1 MHDFFKSAKFQ
12 SNSSEKDIQYT
23 LTLPHTGAAD
33 VEIKKKTAL
42 SFIAVQATEV
52 VKTCF
57 LCFLKISSW
66 CFISLH
72 RANQPLENAHLKRM
86 GFHSSNTPQTKPL
99 VMKVPLHTLHQPKY
113 RWEQNYYHL
122 YEISNFPY
130 CFCNRAILIIPKQGY
145 TKWSQHF
152 QVSTT
157 GVRSII
163 KKLKESHR
171 VQNEPGRGRKPKI
184 SKTLERKFANNCQDT
199 IEWHIK

>member
-1 MHDFFKSAKFQ
+1 MTSEQTNHWKMHIWKEWGF
-12 SNSSEKDIQYT
+12 
-23 LTLPHTGAAD
+23 
-33 VEIKKKTAL
+33 TA
-42 SFIAVQATEV
+42 
-52 VKTCF
+52 
-57 LCFLKISSW
+57 
-66 CFISLH
+66 
-72 RANQPLENAHLKRM
+72 P
-86 GFHSSNTPQTKPL
+86 TPPQNKPL

-199 IEWHIK
+199 IEWLSQVGNCSLQEEPCTGVDWEVAEQEKLLQKRQMKVCY

>member
-1 MHDFFKSAKFQ
+1 MTSEQTNHWKMHIWKEWGF
-12 SNSSEKDIQYT
+12 
-23 LTLPHTGAAD
+23 
-33 VEIKKKTAL
+33 TA
-42 SFIAVQATEV
+42 
-52 VKTCF
+52 
-57 LCFLKISSW
+57 
-66 CFISLH
+66 
-72 RANQPLENAHLKRM
+72 P
-86 GFHSSNTPQTKPL
+86 TPPQNKPL

-184 SKTLERKFANNCQDT
+184 SKTLERKFANNCQNT
-199 IEWHIK
+199 IEWLSQVGNCSLQEDYHSNHVQEWIGRLQSKKNFCRRDRWKYVTNNLEK